1 MQPKR
6 SKYDTNPLDEKVA
19 RDADESMSGE
29 STASLGPPTQ
39 QMGDGATQ
47 SIGRS
52 PSEPPR
58 HNPETE
64 APTRRMD
71 DSYPSVF
78 GYGQPRAATYQPPQT
93 PLANIYQ
100 PPPAQPPNIYQPPPF
115 PVTQAQ
121 GTHKVAGVNIP
132 EKWANALPYFPF
144 YIGLVASIVELL
156 LVPRSEGRTRFHA
169 AQGFSLQ
176 VAILLIGAVFSAISA
191 ITDSRIGS
199 GLFGTAAFIFLIVS
213 TVRVYKGKSHHI
225 SILDDATNWVNE
237 KINRRK

>member
-6 SKYDTNPLDEKVA
+6 SKYDTNPLDEDVA
-19 RDADESMSGE
+19 RNANDSMDRDTS
-29 STASLGPPTQ
+29 SHSGPPTRN
-39 QMGDGATQ
+39 MSGGAT
-47 SIGRS
+47 STIGHQPAARA
-52 PSEPPR
+52 PQ
-58 HNPETE
+58 NPETE

-78 GYGQPRAATYQPPQT
+78 AYGNPRTATYQPPRV
-93 PLANIYQ
+93 PD
-100 PPPAQPPNIYQPPPF
+100 PNIYQPPPG
-115 PVTQAQ
+115 PPPSIYQAPPTLAQ
-121 GTHKVAGVNIP
+121 SPRTRKVEGLNIS

-156 LVPRSEGRTRFHA
+156 LVPRSETRTRFYA

-176 VAILLIGAVFSAISA
+176 IAILLIGAIFSAIGA

-213 TVRVYKGKSHHI
+213 SIRVFQGKPHHL

-237 KINRRK
+237 KIIRRK